1 VITVSVQEWRL
12 KMVAWYS
19 IDVGPKVAK
28 DCPHNIVS
36 GYLAPLYSCMAG
48 LGFSKQQRLLKARE
62 FQRVFD
68 QSSLKASTRTILL
81 LAAANP
87 LGHPRIGFIIA
98 KKQVR
103 LAVQRNRIKRVI
115 RESFRTLNNPTLSYD
130 VIILV
135 RKELEK
141 LSNQEIRLEFERQ
154 WHKLARQENATKAAA
169 SHA

>member
-1 VITVSVQEWRL
+1 MRKAE
-12 KMVAWYS
+12 
-19 IDVGPKVAK
+19 K

-36 GYLAPLYSCMAG
+36 GLFDTIPSCMAG
-48 LGFSKQQRLLKARE
+48 FGFSKQQRLLKARD

-68 QSSLKASTRTILL
+68 QSSLKTSTRAILL
-81 LAAANP
+81 LAATNH

-115 RESFRTLNNPTLSYD
+115 RECFRAQSDATFSYD

-135 RKELEK
+135 RKELES
-141 LSNQEIRLEFERQ
+141 LNNQEIRVEFESQWNKLMRQ
-154 WHKLARQENATKAAA
+154 NKNL
-169 SHA
+169 